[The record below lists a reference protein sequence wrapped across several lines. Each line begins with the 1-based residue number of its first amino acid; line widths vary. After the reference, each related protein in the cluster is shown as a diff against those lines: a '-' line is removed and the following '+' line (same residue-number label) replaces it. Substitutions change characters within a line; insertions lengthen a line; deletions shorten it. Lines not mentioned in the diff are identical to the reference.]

1 MLVPLSPGR
10 IRAARIVAVGADLLQ
25 IVVLPAFYPGVLSPA
40 NNVIDGVVAI
50 ALVLLVG
57 WHWAFLPAFV
67 AEMIPFVDLI
77 PTWTAAVMIATR
89 GAPGPSVTAPTDAGP
104 PHAGRPPLAPGEDQ
118 PPSPRD
124 PSGA

>member
-1 MLVPLSPGR
+1 MLTTLTPGR
-10 IRAARIVAVGADLLQ
+10 VRAARILAVTADLLQ
-25 IVVLPAFYPGVLSPA
+25 IVLLPAFFPGALSPA
-40 NNVIDGVVAI
+40 NNVIDGLVAI
-50 ALVLLVG
+50 ALILLVG

-77 PTWTAAVMIATR
+77 PTWTAAVLLATR
-89 GAPGPSVTAPTDAGP
+89 GASRPSALEPAGAGP
-104 PHAGRPPLAPGEDQ
+104 PSAGRAPLAPGDDQ